1 VLEHAHLVFLRA
13 DHTPGTLTGNCGN
26 NPGIACRLVW
36 DVSHNGQ
43 AAQLTSN
50 FLAGPV
56 HLLLRVIYVVVLALI
71 IRAILHRVINRLS
84 ERATASILPQFR
96 NGAPTT
102 RLARSRLIPR
112 RFRGQPS
119 PGTAARAPVVVD
131 SPPSPEAK
139 AAAEADDSE
148 QGPLET
154 AAAAAGVA
162 RALVTERREQRVRA
176 LGSILRSAASVT
188 IFAIAGV
195 VLLGDIG
202 INLAPLLA
210 SAGVVGIAIG
220 FGAQNLVRDYL
231 SGVFMLIEDQ
241 YGVGDVISVGS
252 VTGTVETVTLRITRL
267 RDVNG
272 IVWHIR
278 NGTIDQVG
286 NESQGWA
293 RAVIDF
299 PVPYTANLSTTRTI
313 LQEVADTMWA
323 EPTWH
328 AVMLEEPEV
337 WGAQEVSST
346 GITMRMVAK
355 TAPLRQWE
363 VAREMRARVKA
374 ALDAAGITPAAELP
388 GRRGLL
394 RWHRYEPAQ
403 HIGAAQLLPR
413 GRRRGNVH
421 PAGTPLLPGGR
432 RGSGAAAGVPGARS
446 GTGRGAPAAVPHPV
460 LGRTADIQRVAR
472 TPAAADAARA
482 LPHRRGRT
490 GRLAPPYAHRP
501 RRTEPG

>member
-1 VLEHAHLVFLRA
+1 VSLRA
-13 DHTPGTLTGNCGN
+13 GRAPGTLTGNCGN

-43 AAQLTSN
+43 AAQLTSS

-96 NGAPTT
+96 SGVPTT
-102 RLARSRLIPR
+102 RLVRSRLAR
-112 RFRGQPS
+112 RFRRQAE
-119 PGTAARAPVVVD
+119 AA
-131 SPPSPEAK
+131 PEA
-139 AAAEADDSE
+139 AAAAAADDS
-148 QGPLET
+148 QQDQLET
-154 AAAAAGVA
+154 AAAAAGMA
-162 RALVTERREQRVRA
+162 RALITERREQRVRA

-195 VLLGDIG
+195 VLLGDMG

-231 SGVFMLIEDQ
+231 SGIFMLLEDQ

-267 RDVNG
+267 RDING

-299 PVPYTANLSTTRTI
+299 PVPYTADLSTIRTI
-313 LQEVADTMWA
+313 LQEVTGTMWTDPA
-323 EPTWH
+323 WR

-346 GITMRMVAK
+346 EITMRMVAK

-374 ALDAAGITPAAELP
+374 ALDTAGITPTAELS
-388 GRRGLL
+388 GGRGLL

-403 HIGAAQLLPR
+403 HVGTAQLLRR
-413 GRRRGNVH
+413 GRRRGDVH
-421 PAGTPLLPGGR
+421 PVGAPLLPGGR
-432 RGSGAAAGVPGARS
+432 RGSGVAAGVPG
-446 GTGRGAPAAVPHPV
+446 P
-460 LGRTADIQRVAR
+460 
-472 TPAAADAARA
+472 
-482 LPHRRGRT
+482 
-490 GRLAPPYAHRP
+490 
-501 RRTEPG
+501 